1 MKATV
6 TVLLA
11 ALSLSE
17 VMTGAAAT
25 NSQCYDHFLRTDHCV
40 VAAANEQQ
48 RCGANNHHGKL
59 LEGVQ
64 LMTMQTTTEKRSLVR
79 RYDTTIPAS
88 TDAHV
93 AFRCPIPKNPD
104 SSWDNTACLGP
115 DPVSQASTDEIAIS
129 RLTIRFRQKLR
140 EEDMDSKARQKGT
153 VQYARISGGSCE
165 FRPNNIDES
174 VGCFNLAV
182 NQKVFDGFN
191 PTTEEKNNHRLKG
204 ILSWDFNNPNGKTP
218 LDGAA

>member
-104 SSWDNTACLGP
+104 SSWDNTACLWSGSGSGKVGWV
-115 DPVSQASTDEIAIS
+115 DQGFAKNCGKKIWI
-129 RLTIRFRQKLR
+129 QKQG
-140 EEDMDSKARQKGT
+140 QKGT
-153 VQYARISGGSCE
+153 VQYARISGGCE

-218 LDGAA
+218 WTAKITMI